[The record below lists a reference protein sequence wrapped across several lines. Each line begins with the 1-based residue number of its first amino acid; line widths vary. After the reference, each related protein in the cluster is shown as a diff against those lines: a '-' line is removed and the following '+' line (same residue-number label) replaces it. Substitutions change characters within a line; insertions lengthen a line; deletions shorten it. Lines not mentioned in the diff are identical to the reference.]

1 MRTHSYLYSSL
12 ALLFREV
19 VKILWGAV
27 CVMKLWL
34 PRFQMSAHLE
44 TSTFNSG
51 VSAPLYEMCVYGWDG
66 FASTVY
72 GFSFM
77 IVVAVVS

>member
-1 MRTHSYLYSSL
+1 MRTHTYLYSSL

-44 TSTFNSG
+44 TSTSE
-51 VSAPLYEMCVYGWDG
+51 SAPLYEMCVYGWDG